1 MARPAATRPPEFKP
15 RSDVELE
22 SLRQELVRAFQRR
35 DAVDEELRRLIAGAG
50 AGGSGAPTGAPY
62 VTTAASG
69 ALTAER
75 VLTAGTNI
83 TLTDGGA
90 NSTMTIDAASGA
102 PVGASYV
109 VIATNATLTSER
121 VLTAGTSLSL
131 TDGGA
136 NGNATIAVANLGI
149 GTAQIAAD
157 AVTYAKIQNVTTNR
171 LLGRDTAGAGD
182 VEELTLGAGLGIG
195 VAGAGTVSLGE
206 WGECS
211 VYGNET
217 DVVDT
222 VPVEIS
228 ATNNGTYLGRRDDVL
243 AFYEIRIAEVG
254 RTIYEVDFTT
264 LANNTFANGA
274 EVIDGLN
281 WTAAS
286 VAVGT
291 RTIFDILNGTGLRW
305 TAPTSAATDF
315 TTAAQT
321 AAHLYIDLTA
331 FALYRPEEDLIIEV
345 QYTGTFEN
353 GNDGFLFGLW
363 GQANNP
369 IGGAASAI
377 RMDMVGRVNSGGTQ
391 TLRSL
396 HNATQGTA
404 LVDVNAGGTT
414 DVAMGRFRNNG
425 TFDQFFGTYSGGFP
439 TAIYQAA
446 AHQPTTQTAANPMFA
461 SLSRLALAF
470 RCASDASPTSAV
482 TLQRMRLRTAV

>member
-1 MARPAATRPPEFKP
+1 MPRRQSSNFLSAQSPNVDVDRLRREVEDALQRFKQAIAELEEGDEGDGGASADAEFVLVTADAGLPNARVLVDGTNTTVDTSVAGQIAIDAPAA
-15 RSDVELE
+15 
-22 SLRQELVRAFQRR
+22 
-35 DAVDEELRRLIAGAG
+35 
-50 AGGSGAPTGAPY
+50 GAPTNATY
-62 VTTAASG
+62 VTLS
-69 ALTAER
+69 LN
-75 VLTAGTNI
+75 GT
-83 TLTDGGA
+83 LSA
-90 NSTMTIDAASGA
+90 
-102 PVGASYV
+102 
-109 VIATNATLTSER
+109 ER

-136 NGNATIAVANLGI
+136 NGNATIGVTAGGI
-149 GTAQIAAD
+149 GTTQLAND
-157 AVTYAKIQNVTTNR
+157 GVTYAKIQNVTTNR
-171 LLGRDTAGAGD
+171 ILGRDTAGSGD
-182 VEELTLGAGLGIG
+182 VEELTLGTGLGIG

-228 ATNNGTYLGRRDDVL
+228 ASTNGTYLGRRDDVL

-274 EVIDGLN
+274 ETIDGLG
-281 WTAAS
+281 WTAGS

-321 AAHLYIDLTA
+321 AAHLYIDLTS
-331 FALYRPEEDLIIEV
+331 FALYRPEEDLIIEI

-369 IGGAASAI
+369 IGGAVSAI

-391 TLRSL
+391 TLRAL

-425 TFDQFFGTYSGGFP
+425 SFDQFFGTYSGGFP

-461 SLSRLALAF
+461 SLTRLALAF
-470 RCASDASPTSAV
+470 RCASDASPTTAV
-482 TLQRMRLRTAV
+482 TLTRMRLRTAV